1 MKGQILDIVVNIIE
15 DDVKY
20 DVYSTVTGSQ
30 IQLESKNVK
39 RSKGKKVKIANLHKR
54 TLRGQMLYI
63 VDNFKGN
70 DVK

>member
-39 RSKGKKVKIANLHKR
+39 GQKVK
-54 TLRGQMLYI
+54 G
-63 VDNFKGN
+63 
-70 DVK
+70 